1 MRRGLRVCSS
11 KIYMTDNTEEEK
23 IVVDPVAPVVVVD
36 EAADVVVATGKAPEK
51 KSFNRGASRDSR
63 RGGGGRTG
71 GRPRGNRPRDE
82 RRSEFAQKLIGIR
95 RVARVMAGGRRFNF
109 SAALVLGDKKGR
121 VGVGLGKA
129 ADTAL
134 AIEKAT
140 RAAKRAMITIN
151 LSKNRSI
158 LHNVA
163 AKFCASR
170 VEIRPS
176 PGRGLVAG
184 SSVRTVLEL
193 GGVSDVTAK
202 LLSRSKNPVNNARAA
217 IKALQQAGRPFSKGG
232 SSSDSENGKSVNL

>member
-1 MRRGLRVCSS
+1 MNAEQKPQEGEA
-11 KIYMTDNTEEEK
+11 TEMPLIEEVVVEAAETPQMPVEEK
-23 IVVDPVAPVVVVD
+23 AF
-36 EAADVVVATGKAPEK
+36 PE
-51 KSFNRGASRDSR
+51 RGAFRGR
-63 RGGGGRTG
+63 GRGGDRDRRG
-71 GRPRGNRPRDE
+71 GRPRGNRDE

-140 RAAKRAMITIN
+140 RAAKRNMLTLN
-151 LSKNRSI
+151 LTKNRSI
-158 LHNVA
+158 PHNIE
-163 AKFCASR
+163 AKYCASV

-176 PGRGLVAG
+176 QGRGLVAG

-202 LLSRSKNPVNNARAA
+202 LLSRSHNSVNNARAA
-217 IKALQQAGRPFSKGG
+217 IEALRQISK
-232 SSSDSENGKSVNL
+232 

>member
-1 MRRGLRVCSS
+1 MAEN
-11 KIYMTDNTEEEK
+11 TDTE
-23 IVVDPVAPVVVVD
+23 VPVVPEAIAEAPAGVVAD
-36 EAADVVVATGKAPEK
+36 PALAGAADKQRRPFGG
-51 KSFNRGASRDSR
+51 RGGQRDSR
-63 RGGGGRTG
+63 GPRRERRGG
-71 GRPRGNRPRDE
+71 PRDE

-129 ADTAL
+129 ADTQL

-140 RAAKRAMITIN
+140 RAAKRAMLT
-151 LSKNRSI
+151 LDLTKNRSI
-158 LHNVA
+158 KKNVE
-163 AKFCASR
+163 AKYCASV

-193 GGVSDVTAK
+193 AGVSDVTAK
-202 LLSRSKNPVNNARAA
+202 ILSRSHNPVNNARAA
-217 IKALQQAGRPFSKGG
+217 IEALRSISKEGTIA
-232 SSSDSENGKSVNL
+232 K

>member
-1 MRRGLRVCSS
+1 MADEPQIIEQDV
-11 KIYMTDNTEEEK
+11 TAEAPTPEEGT
-23 IVVDPVAPVVVVD
+23 
-36 EAADVVVATGKAPEK
+36 AAEPQASEK
-51 KSFNRGASRDSR
+51 KPFEGRPGRAGGRGRGRGGERPGRAGRGGPR
-63 RGGGGRTG
+63 RGG
-71 GRPRGNRPRDE
+71 DE

-134 AIEKAT
+134 AIDKAT
-140 RAAKRAMITIN
+140 RAAKRSMLN
-151 LSKNRSI
+151 LNLTKERSLPHEI
-158 LHNVA
+158 G
-163 AKFCASR
+163 AKYCASR

-193 GGVSDVTAK
+193 AGVTDVTAK
-202 LLSRSKNPVNNARAA
+202 ILSRSHNPVNNARAA
-217 IKALQQAGRPFSKGG
+217 IEALRHVSRAKGG
-232 SSSDSENGKSVNL
+232 PVSAEK

>member
-1 MRRGLRVCSS
+1 MTTKP
-11 KIYMTDNTEEEK
+11 KIEEEQ
-23 IVVDPVAPVVVVD
+23 VTPVVA
-36 EAADVVVATGKAPEK
+36 EVAAPEEASAPEAK
-51 KSFNRGASRDSR
+51 PEERKQFSRG
-63 RGGGGRTG
+63 RGRG
-71 GRPRGNRPRDE
+71 PRGERGSRGRDE

-121 VGVGLGKA
+121 VGVGIGKA

-140 RAAKRAMITIN
+140 RAAKRSMITLN
-151 LSKNRSI
+151 LKKDRSI
-158 LHNVA
+158 PHNVE
-163 AKFCASR
+163 AKYCASR

-202 LLSRSKNPVNNARAA
+202 ILSRSHNSINNARAA
-217 IKALQQAGRPFSKGG
+217 IEALRKISNPD
-232 SSSDSENGKSVNL
+232 SSVGTPTSRRG

>member
-1 MRRGLRVCSS
+1 MA
-11 KIYMTDNTEEEK
+11 DNVTQEEK
-23 IVVDPVAPVVVVD
+23 VVSGEPVVQTPGALPV
-36 EAADVVVATGKAPEK
+36 EAPQRPGPGGFDRRD
-51 KSFNRGASRDSR
+51 RGQRGGRPR
-63 RGGGGRTG
+63 RGGG
-71 GRPRGNRPRDE
+71 RDD

-140 RAAKRAMITIN
+140 RSAKRNMLSLN
-151 LSKNRSI
+151 LTKTKSIPHNIDSKY
-158 LHNVA
+158 
-163 AKFCASR
+163 CAS
-170 VEIRPS
+170 VIEIRPS

-193 GGVSDVTAK
+193 GGITDVTAK
-202 LLSRSKNPVNNARAA
+202 ILSRSKNPINNARAA
-217 IKALQQAGRPFSKGG
+217 IEALRAIAK
-232 SSSDSENGKSVNL
+232 